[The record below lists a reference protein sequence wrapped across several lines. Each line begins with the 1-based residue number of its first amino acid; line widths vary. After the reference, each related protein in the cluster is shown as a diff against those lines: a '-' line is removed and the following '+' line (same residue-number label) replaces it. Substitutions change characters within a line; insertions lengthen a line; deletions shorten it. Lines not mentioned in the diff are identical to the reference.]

1 MLFYTQTLAL
11 VKCKRCR
18 RRSRNQY
25 HRHHPQ
31 QQLRCLSQ
39 PRSIVEAL
47 LLQLLSC
54 NMKMKTSTKMYLS
67 IVLSTLCI
75 LFYQYQ
81 LSKAM
86 SSGNVDHI
94 ENNEVATLTRSTT
107 ASTTTI
113 KTTSTTTSLPF
124 QTTTTTTTTTE
135 RTVTKF
141 KSYEENNSFTE
152 LTVIPIVLLEPDL
165 FFYVKFALAWFR
177 LHD

>member
-1 MLFYTQTLAL
+1 
-11 VKCKRCR
+11 
-18 RRSRNQY
+18 
-25 HRHHPQ
+25 
-31 QQLRCLSQ
+31 
-39 PRSIVEAL
+39 
-47 LLQLLSC
+47 
-54 NMKMKTSTKMYLS
+54 MYLS

-124 QTTTTTTTTTE
+124 QTTTTTTE

-141 KSYEENNSFTE
+141 KSYEENNSYTE
-152 LTVIPIVLLEPDL
+152 LTVIPIVLLEPDW
-165 FFYVKFALAWFR
+165 FFFKFFLYFQIAISLICTYYCMDCMISFTYLCKCYQFGNILLACEIR
-177 LHD
+177 S

>member
-1 MLFYTQTLAL
+1 
-11 VKCKRCR
+11 
-18 RRSRNQY
+18 
-25 HRHHPQ
+25 
-31 QQLRCLSQ
+31 
-39 PRSIVEAL
+39 
-47 LLQLLSC
+47 
-54 NMKMKTSTKMYLS
+54 MKTSTKMYLS

-124 QTTTTTTTTTE
+124 QTTTTTTTTTTE

-141 KSYEENNSFTE
+141 KSYEENNSYTE
-152 LTVIPIVLLEPDL
+152 LTVIPIVLLVPDL
-165 FFYVKFALAWFR
+165 FFFNNLTYFFLFQFALNYCMLRTA
-177 LHD
+177 